1 MGNLLDLDPSYD
13 RALPGIRYA
22 PGYPCEE
29 GLSMPRAIMV
39 VYSDPADPSHEEE
52 YRAWY
57 DHHIAAALKAVPGM
71 PRAVRYKL
79 SARQGHPIH
88 EPFRHMTIYEIETD
102 DVDALHRRL
111 SEAWDRGELPQSDII
126 TPGPVVYWD
135 FDSEITT

>member
-1 MGNLLDLDPSYD
+1 
-13 RALPGIRYA
+13 
-22 PGYPCEE
+22 
-29 GLSMPRAIMV
+29 MV
-39 VYSDPADPSHEEE
+39 VYSDPADPSHEEV

-57 DHHIAAALKAVPGM
+57 DHHIAAALKAVAGM

-79 SARQGHPIH
+79 SAQQGHPVD

-126 TPGPVVYWD
+126 KPGPVVYWD